1 MGHETHIP
9 HQRGGTTAIK
19 TSLAQ
24 CCASVCAHATPH
36 PVFFTSKKSNKPQ
49 PGEVIQGEHCPAALA
64 WQTATAKHVTP
75 AAVRAVPAWGDFC
88 VAHLSHG
95 CLIADKAMPFRKIIN
110 SAEIQRDGEM
120 TRVGFLIW
128 FWFFFPA
135 KKSFLAVT
143 QHPCK
148 TLMLQKSSPGQYE
161 KQRLRAS

>member
-1 MGHETHIP
+1 MQLHTLFS
-9 HQRGGTTAIK
+9 
-19 TSLAQ
+19 SL
-24 CCASVCAHATPH
+24 P
-36 PVFFTSKKSNKPQ
+36 KSPTNHSQEKSFR
-49 PGEVIQGEHCPAALA
+49 ESIACPAALA

-95 CLIADKAMPFRKIIN
+95 CLIAGKAMPFRKIIN